1 MQMYEG
7 LPIITNKI
15 PENERDSIPHHLL
28 GTVSLASEPWT
39 VPKFVQESQRIIQ
52 EIRSRG
58 RLPILVGGSHY
69 YTQALLL
76 KDSLVARVSDV
87 AQHSEDET
95 EARDNQ
101 TWPILSAATPDIYAK
116 LLEVDPA
123 IAKRWHPNDRR
134 HVQRS
139 LEIWLQTGRRASDI
153 YEEQH
158 QQRVSQKEI
167 AAHQEGLING
177 SSGDG
182 AAGTGMR
189 YSTLI
194 LWVETEDDILRQR
207 LDGRVDV
214 MVKDGMLE
222 EGLYLDHFERE
233 QAAKGY
239 PVDTGKGIW
248 ISIGYKELKPYV
260 EAMKTGDLDQAG
272 LDSLRD
278 ICIEDTKV
286 ATRQYA
292 RRQKRWIRIR
302 LANSF
307 EEAGAT
313 KHFFV
318 LDSTDLEHWKSNV
331 TIPSQS
337 ILEDFLKGESLPDPR
352 SLSDMARKVLPT
364 FSLKGSRHQSFLA
377 RTCKVCD
384 KTTTTDREWER
395 HLASRRHAKALYGK
409 SKRER
414 GEARRQEQRSA
425 EKQDLVDNLLKD

>member
-15 PENERDSIPHHLL
+15 PENERNSVPHHLL

-39 VPKFVQESQRIIQ
+39 VPKFVHESQRIIQ

-76 KDSLVARVSDV
+76 KDSLVARVPEV
-87 AQHSEDET
+87 AQHSEEET
-95 EARDNQ
+95 EVTNHQ

-153 YEEQH
+153 YEEQY
-158 QQRVSQKEI
+158 QQRVSQQEI
-167 AAHQEGLING
+167 TAHKEGLING

-182 AAGTGMR
+182 ATGTGMR

-194 LWVETEDDILRQR
+194 LWVETEDDVLRQR
-207 LDGRVDV
+207 LDDRVDE
-214 MVKDGMLE
+214 MVKDGMIE

-233 QAAKGY
+233 QDAEGG

-260 EAMKTGDLDQAG
+260 KAMRTGDLDQAS
-272 LDSLRD
+272 LDSLRE

-318 LDSTDLEHWKSNV
+318 LDSTDLEHWRSNV

-337 ILEDFLKGESLPDPR
+337 ILEGFLKGEGLPDAR
-352 SLSDMARKVLPT
+352 SLSEMAHKVLPT
-364 FSLKGSRHQSFLA
+364 FSLKGSRHQTFLA

-414 GEARRQEQRSA
+414 GEARRQEQRSV
-425 EKQDLVDNLLKD
+425 EQRDLVDNLVKD

>member
-15 PENERDSIPHHLL
+15 PENERNSIPHHLL

-313 KHFFV
+313 KPFFV

-352 SLSDMARKVLPT
+352 SLSDIARKVLPT
-364 FSLKGSRHQSFLA
+364 FSLKGSRHQTFLA

-425 EKQDLVDNLLKD
+425 EKQDLVDNLIKD

>member
-15 PENERDSIPHHLL
+15 QENERNSIPHHLL

-58 RLPILVGGSHY
+58 KLPILVGGSHY

-76 KDSLVARVSDV
+76 KDSLVATVPEV

-95 EARDNQ
+95 EAKSHQ
-101 TWPILSAATPDIYAK
+101 TWPILSAATSDIYAK
-116 LLEVDPA
+116 LLEVDPV

-153 YEEQH
+153 YEEQY
-158 QQRVSQKEI
+158 QQRVSQRET
-167 AAHQEGLING
+167 ASPQEGLING
-177 SSGDG
+177 CSSDR

-207 LDGRVDV
+207 LDDRVDV
-214 MVKDGMLE
+214 MVKDGMIE
-222 EGLYLDHFERE
+222 EGLYLDRFERE
-233 QAAKGY
+233 QDAKGH

-260 EAMKTGDLDQAG
+260 KAMRTGDLDQAS
-272 LDSLRD
+272 LDSLRES
-278 ICIEDTKV
+278 CIEDTKV

-302 LANSF
+302 LANSL

-337 ILEDFLKGESLPDPR
+337 ILGDFLKGESLPDPR
-352 SLSDMARKVLPT
+352 SLSEMAHKVLPT
-364 FSLKGSRHQSFLA
+364 FSLKGSRHQTFLA
-377 RTCKVCD
+377 RTCDVCD
-384 KTTTTDREWER
+384 KTATTDREWER

-414 GEARRQEQRSA
+414 GEARRQEQPSVEQR
-425 EKQDLVDNLLKD
+425 DLADNLIK

>member
-15 PENERDSIPHHLL
+15 PENERHSIPHHLL
-28 GTVSLASEPWT
+28 GTVSLSSEPWT

-95 EARDNQ
+95 EARNNQ

-116 LLEVDPA
+116 LLEVDPV

-153 YEEQH
+153 YEEQY
-158 QQRVSQKEI
+158 QQRVSQQEI

-177 SSGDG
+177 SFVDG
-182 AAGTGMR
+182 AAQTGMR

-194 LWVETEDDILRQR
+194 LWVETEDDVLRQR

-233 QAAKGY
+233 QAAKGH

-260 EAMKTGDLDQAG
+260 KAMRTGDLDQAG

-278 ICIEDTKV
+278 ICIEDTKI

-313 KHFFV
+313 MHFFV

-352 SLSDMARKVLPT
+352 SLSEMAHKVLPT
-364 FSLKGSRHQSFLA
+364 FSPKGSRHQTFLA

-384 KTTTTDREWER
+384 KTTTTDNEWER

-425 EKQDLVDNLLKD
+425 EKRDLVDNLIKD